1 MKKAISDEGSENWW
15 YFLLGLGVGGA
26 TALLLG
32 LRPKS
37 RSTVHAPK
45 SKAAP
50 EAREITPDLP
60 GREWAASENQR
71 ELTALP
77 GDDDVDPP

>member
-1 MKKAISDEGSENWW
+1 MKKEISDKGNENLW

-26 TALLLG
+26 AALLLG
-32 LRPKS
+32 FRSKS
-37 RSTVHAPK
+37 GSTAHAPK
-45 SKAAP
+45 SKAAR
-50 EAREITPDLP
+50 EAREITHDLL

-71 ELTALP
+71 ELAALP